1 VLVALSRK
9 CFVLNILM
17 LFLDVNVKGAHG
29 VEPIH
34 LAARFFKETSQS
46 DSGDYNLIIR
56 SVRPQEV

>member
-1 VLVALSRK
+1 
-9 CFVLNILM
+9 M